1 MCWKGCLHS
10 SVCFTAREAWT
21 ILILVFALQGV
32 NPWIE
37 VDGGVGPKN
46 AYKVSLSLSL
56 LWSCL
61 YFGKDALVTQRMTP
75 PFPPAP
81 SPLLK
86 EKQDLSRAYW

>member
-56 LWSCL
+56 SCGLAYILAKMLWL
-61 YFGKDALVTQRMTP
+61 HREWP
-75 PFPPAP
+75 PP
-81 SPLLK
+81 SP
-86 EKQDLSRAYW
+86 QPRPLS